1 MDNGQTLTVLFL
13 IGIGV
18 LIYKVCDLSA
28 EKNKLKKQLTDA
40 AKDFKDGA
48 DEITDAV
55 NKSDEAIES
64 LVYRLCDSAKTSV
77 DIYKH
82 TAKLLPPAER
92 KKMARKIARDC
103 VSSTTQHKLP
113 ELIQGTN
120 EKKLTYYSVL
130 FPEAADALLNSGL
143 DADIDKS
150 EIVDIITETI
160 LKSK

>member
-1 MDNGQTLTVLFL
+1 METGQALTILFL

-28 EKNKLKKQLTDA
+28 EKNKLQKQLTDA
-40 AKDFKDGA
+40 TKNFKDGA
-48 DEITDAV
+48 EEIKDIVDKSDDAV
-55 NKSDEAIES
+55 EAMM
-64 LVYRLCDSAKTSV
+64 YRLIDTAKTSV
-77 DIYKH
+77 AVYKH

-92 KKMARKIARDC
+92 KKMARKIARDY
-103 VSSTTQHKLP
+103 VSSATQHKLP
-113 ELIQGTN
+113 ELIQDTN
-120 EKKLTYYSVL
+120 EKKLTYYSLL

-143 DADIDKS
+143 DADIDKD